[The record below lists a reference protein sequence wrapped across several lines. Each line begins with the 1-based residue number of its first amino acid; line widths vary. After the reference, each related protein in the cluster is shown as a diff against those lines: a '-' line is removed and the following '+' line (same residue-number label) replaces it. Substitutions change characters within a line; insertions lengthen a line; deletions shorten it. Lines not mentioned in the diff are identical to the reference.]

1 MPPEAQ
7 EANGAGLSITHYGKS
22 SLQRMLT
29 SFFFALFPLCFGN
42 LYMVQIPYGI
52 AYAMV
57 FILSITSQIYFTAA
71 LWNTDLSLCLS
82 FFFICS

>member
-29 SFFFALFPLCFGN
+29 SFFALFPLRLGN
-42 LYMVQIPYGI
+42 LYMVQIPYVI

-57 FILSITSQIYFTAA
+57 FILSITSQIYLTAA
-71 LWNTDLSLCLS
+71 MWNTDLSLCLS